1 MDAFDFQLY
10 EPGQVVRTRDMVH
23 VTINKEYRIFFNAK
37 ALEALGNPDGV
48 ALMYDARRQVIG
60 VLPSALNRTHAYP
73 LRVRYRGESGRV
85 ITARN
90 FCGHHGIKPEGTLAF
105 RSARVNKDGVLI
117 LDLQDVRPAS
127 RSKNGQWTMDNGQ

>member
-37 ALEALGNPDGV
+37 ALGALGDPDAV

-73 LRVRYRGESGRV
+73 LRIRYRGESGRV

-127 RSKNGQWTMDNGQ
+127 RSKNGQWRMDNGQ

>member
-1 MDAFDFQLY
+1 MDTFDFQLY

-23 VTINKEYRIFFNAK
+23 VTINKEFRIFFNAK
-37 ALEALGNPDGV
+37 ALGALGDPDAV
-48 ALMYDARRQVIG
+48 ALMYDTKKQVIG

-73 LRVRYRGESGRV
+73 LRIRYRGESGRV

-127 RSKNGQWTMDNGQ
+127 RSKNGQWRMDNGQ